1 MRRSLQGCHH
11 RGFGA
16 SFSRDMTACG
26 QRDRADPGVTM
37 SNDAASRCAAVLAAM
52 LFTGSA
58 IAADPTPELKARPPG
73 TAQAVGAVHTLRQIP
88 EACARLEGVFTGNA
102 AQPYTFSVVRS
113 SPTCQPRARFVD
125 YAKATPSVASGW
137 IFNDVIRV
145 PSAACPSQQAV
156 VRVWR
161 KPVDAKPQLDGQGQ
175 SRIYLEDAKQQA
187 AAGKIPQVPMF
198 AAQMAVEGKACQ

>member
-1 MRRSLQGCHH
+1 
-11 RGFGA
+11 
-16 SFSRDMTACG
+16 
-26 QRDRADPGVTM
+26 M
-37 SNDAASRCAAVLAAM
+37 SNYAASKSAVTIAALLFTSYALAAE
-52 LFTGSA
+52 
-58 IAADPTPELKARPPG
+58 PTPELKQRAAG

-125 YAKATPSVASGW
+125 FAKATPSVASGW

-145 PSAACPSQQAV
+145 PSAACPAQQAV
-156 VRVWR
+156 VRIWR
-161 KPVDAKPQLDGQGQ
+161 KPVEAKPQLDGQGQ

-187 AAGKIPQVPMF
+187 AAGKIAQVPMF
-198 AAQMAVEGKACQ
+198 AAQITVEGKACQ

>member
-1 MRRSLQGCHH
+1 MSHH
-11 RGFGA
+11 
-16 SFSRDMTACG
+16 
-26 QRDRADPGVTM
+26 
-37 SNDAASRCAAVLAAM
+37 AVQKYAAM
-52 LFTGSA
+52 LATLLLTSQAF
-58 IAADPTPELKARPPG
+58 AADPTPELKPRAPG
-73 TAQAVGAVHTLRQIP
+73 AAQAVGAVHTLRQIP

-102 AQPYTFSVVRS
+102 AQPYTLSVVRS

-125 YAKATPSVASGW
+125 FAKAAPSVASGW

-198 AAQMAVEGKACQ
+198 AAQMTVEGKACQ